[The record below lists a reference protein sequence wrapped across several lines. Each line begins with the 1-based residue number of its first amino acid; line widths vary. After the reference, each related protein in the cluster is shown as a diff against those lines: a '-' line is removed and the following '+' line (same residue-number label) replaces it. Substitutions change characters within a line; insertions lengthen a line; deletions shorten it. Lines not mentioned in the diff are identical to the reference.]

1 MKENIKNRIKEKI
14 ERLVDRIE
22 FIEEHLNE
30 NILEDRILRKAIYKE
45 FQEAVEAMTDICAL
59 ATRKLNSSAKDDY
72 SNIDFLVEKKVIK
85 EEMGKKLK
93 ETNGLRNRLIHE
105 YNGLDNKLVYRSIKE
120 LIIYLKKFSMVILE
134 WIEKY

>member
-30 NILEDRILRKAIYKE
+30 KILEDRILRKAIYKE
-45 FQEAVEAMTDICAL
+45 FQEAVEIMTDICAL